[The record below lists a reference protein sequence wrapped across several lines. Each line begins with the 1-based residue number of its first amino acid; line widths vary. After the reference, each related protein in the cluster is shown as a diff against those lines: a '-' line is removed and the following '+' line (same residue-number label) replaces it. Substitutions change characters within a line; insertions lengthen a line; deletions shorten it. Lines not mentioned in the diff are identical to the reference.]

1 MGTGETTQWTVI
13 REAAAGDAEARA
25 EFVRI
30 HAPTVRGYLRARW
43 SRHPLLRDTDDAV
56 QEVFLDCLRDG
67 GALTRVEEDRPG
79 GFRAFLYGVVRN
91 VARRAEERFGK
102 NHLLPGSALEAVV
115 ADDETLAKQF
125 DRAWATGIV
134 REAVRLHRVRA
145 AAVGEEALARV
156 ELLRLRFAEG
166 LPIREIAAQWGVPAK
181 QLHRDYAKARKEY
194 HAALREV
201 VERHLGSAPGRIDE
215 ECARLA
221 EFL

>member
-1 MGTGETTQWTVI
+1 M
-13 REAAAGDAEARA
+13 
-25 EFVRI
+25 
-30 HAPTVRGYLRARW
+30 
-43 SRHPLLRDTDDAV
+43 
-56 QEVFLDCLRDG
+56 RDG

-125 DRAWATGIV
+125 DRAWATGLV

-145 AAVGEEALARV
+145 AAVGEQALARV

-166 LPIREIAAQWGVPAK
+166 LPIREIAAQWGAPAK
-181 QLHRDYAKARKEY
+181 QLHRDYAKARQEFKKALY
-194 HAALREV
+194 AVLRELQGCSGAGLDT
-201 VERHLGSAPGRIDE
+201 ECGRLLE
-215 ECARLA
+215 MLR
-221 EFL
+221 